1 MVKLLISSTAFTGE
15 IEMRYNTLG
24 ALVFYDN
31 RAQMEIDQYNF
42 LFGRFPFTKEELL
55 KLVQGSKTLTCVK
68 IAVQVAFKDFW
79 EAYNYKVGNKARA
92 EKLWNA
98 LTETEHHLIMEH
110 IKAYDAYLAT
120 RPRMEKLYAETY
132 LNQRRWESE
141 FPKN

>member
-1 MVKLLISSTAFTGE
+1 MIKFLISSTAFTGE

-31 RAQMEIDQYNF
+31 RADMSIDQFNF
-42 LFGRFPFTKEELL
+42 LLSQFPRTEDEML
-55 KLVQGSKTLTCVK
+55 KLCRASKTITVVK
-68 IAVQVAFKDFW
+68 TSVQVVFKDFW
-79 EAYNYKVGNKARA
+79 SAYAYKVGNKDRA

-98 LTETEHHLIMEH
+98 LTETEHHLIMAH
-110 IKAYDAYLAT
+110 IKAYDAYLAS

-141 FPKN
+141 FPKS